1 MIKQLTAGLL
11 KQKDLS
17 GDQMTSAMSEIM
29 SGNVPTQ
36 DIADFLSA
44 LADKGET
51 IEEIVAAVTVMR
63 SLSVKVKTHSGI
75 VLDTCGTGGDR
86 KGTFNIST
94 IAAIITAACQV
105 TVAKHGNR
113 CVSSACG
120 SADVLEA
127 AGVSIDLSPEMIQEC
142 LSSVGIAFLYAPN
155 FHPAMKYAAQ
165 ARKQLARKTI
175 FNIMGP
181 LCNPANATHQLVG
194 VFSLEL
200 IPVITNVLS
209 SLGTKRC
216 LVIHSKDGLD
226 EISTTGSTVMCEY
239 RDGKSTI
246 CEVTPEMFG
255 MERVSVDQLKGGMA
269 VDNARLMLDILKGA
283 KGLRRDIVLLNAA
296 GALYAAERV
305 SCMSD
310 GIAMAAQAIDSGNA
324 LKKFEMLRE
333 FSRHGKN

>member
-1 MIKQLTAGLL
+1 MIKQLTAELL
-11 KQKDLS
+11 KRRHMS
-17 GDQMTSAMSEIM
+17 GDQMSSAMTEIM
-29 SGNVPTQ
+29 SGNIPTQ

-51 IEEIVAAVTVMR
+51 IDEIVAAVKVMR
-63 SLSVKVKTHSGI
+63 SLSVKVKTHSDI

-94 IAAIITAACQV
+94 IAAIITAACGV

-113 CVSSACG
+113 AVSSACG

-127 AGVSIDLSPEMIQEC
+127 AGVCIDLAPEKIEEC
-142 LSSVGIAFLYAPN
+142 LSRVGIAFLYAPN

-194 VFSLEL
+194 VFSIEL
-200 IPVITNVLS
+200 IPVITSVLS

-216 LVIHSKDGLD
+216 LVIHSRDGLD

-239 RDGKSTI
+239 RDGVSTT

-269 VDNARLMLDILKGA
+269 VDNARVMLDILKGA
-283 KGLRRDIVLLNAA
+283 KGIRRDIVVLNAA
-296 GALYAAERV
+296 GALYGAERV
-305 SCMSD
+305 SCISD
-310 GIAMAAQAIDSGNA
+310 GIDMASKAIDSGSA
-324 LKKFEMLRE
+324 LRKFEMLRE